1 MWAEWKDRIETW
13 VTLKNMKE
21 LYPVQVEE
29 YDEANN
35 LMYKPFFLG
44 WAPFML
50 KKLKKIIDAVKD
62 CLKKKTHKYGVLVP
76 NTAKE
81 AYMLDKEAGN
91 TLWRDLISK

>member
-1 MWAEWKDRIETW
+1 
-13 VTLKNMKE
+13 MKE

-50 KKLKKIIDAVKD
+50 KKRERIIGAVKS

-76 NTAKE
+76 NTVKE
-81 AYMLDKEAGN
+81 AYTLDKEAVN
-91 TLWRDLISK
+91 MLWQDFISK